1 MELKKRGFSRILCE
15 SGFFTTQ
22 ALIKNN
28 LNHNLY
34 VFMSRDK
41 LGRKGKNS
49 FKTLLSKLRLKNKKK
64 ININLFGDEL
74 YKFIIK

>member
-1 MELKKRGFSRILCE
+1 
-15 SGFFTTQ
+15 
-22 ALIKNN
+22 
-28 LNHNLY
+28 
-34 VFMSRDK
+34 MSRDK

-49 FKTLLSKLRLKNKKK
+49 FKTLLSKLRLKDKKK